1 MAIAIAT
8 RDITIRTIIANSNPM
23 IILLNHHTLN
33 KLIPGILEISKTIC
47 RTSLILENIIIQPN
61 HQVPMSLEARVRLS
75 KTHSLNMNPKIPN
88 NMNITMND
96 KKKASRKSIG
106 KTKLILL
113 NMIHLNWNNAEWD
126 VAASLIRIVLPSMR
140 RTARRYSRKKENNSI
155 LKNIDSSIKHKPNL
169 WSKGKRSK
177 RKSKEQEWLKKCQN
191 GRLNLWLLG
200 PNWSKIGGIKFQGKI
215 WRWFNRLRIQVEFN
229 ANFVAGN
236 STSKPQPGT

>member
-1 MAIAIAT
+1 MKAYLGTISQTAKRISLTIILAKNIHIMINHLSMAIAIAT

-61 HQVPMSLEARVRLS
+61 HQVPMSLEAHVRLS

-113 NMIHLNWNNAEWD
+113 NMIHLN
-126 VAASLIRIVLPSMR
+126 
-140 RTARRYSRKKENNSI
+140 
-155 LKNIDSSIKHKPNL
+155 
-169 WSKGKRSK
+169 
-177 RKSKEQEWLKKCQN
+177 
-191 GRLNLWLLG
+191 
-200 PNWSKIGGIKFQGKI
+200 
-215 WRWFNRLRIQVEFN
+215 
-229 ANFVAGN
+229 
-236 STSKPQPGT
+236 